1 MARLERG
8 PDNGRMDTEKDA
20 IESVESA
27 ITRVLHA
34 EQEALAD
41 IEASEE
47 EAKEI
52 QRNARQAARAVLRR
66 TGRRLS
72 RLHNACAARTRE
84 LIDEIERSAGESA
97 AAANPDDDE
106 RRLLDSVV
114 RTLAE
119 ELTSR
124 GGRRVHGDGN
134 GD

>member
-8 PDNGRMDTEKDA
+8 PDNSRMDTEMDA

-34 EQEALAD
+34 EQEALAA
-41 IEASEE
+41 IAASEE

-52 QRNARQAARAVLRR
+52 QRQARQAARAVLRR

-72 RLHNACAARTRE
+72 RLHSACAARTRE
-84 LIDEIERSAGESA
+84 LIDEIERSAGKSA
-97 AAANPDDDE
+97 ARAAPDDGE
-106 RRLLDSVV
+106 RRLLDNVV

-124 GGRRVHGDGN
+124 GARHGDGN
-134 GD
+134 SDGD